1 MTDQVLERDPVESE
15 QQRGAARNMKGRI
28 IERPGGGDPDPLGTQ
43 AHALHDGRSAGVY
56 GPRPDAGGC
65 SGVDLPGDGAGGGG
79 EVERQQ
85 RGLAKRRGVPIRQ
98 PEADPVASDRA
109 IREREGA
116 KILRGP
122 ARSREHPDVLVRGM
136 AKMVGS
142 APFAAATG
150 GGH

>member
-1 MTDQVLERDPVESE
+1 MTDQALERDAVESE
-15 QQRGAARNMKGRI
+15 QQRAAARDINGRI
-28 IERPGGGDPDPLGTQ
+28 IERPTDGHPDPLRTQ
-43 AHALHDGRSAGVY
+43 AHALHDERSAAVE
-56 GPRPDAGGC
+56 GPRPDTGGC
-65 SGVDLPGDGAGGGG
+65 SGAELPGDGAG
-79 EVERQQ
+79 EIERQQ
-85 RGLAKRRGVPIRQ
+85 RGLAKRRGIPSRQ

-136 AKMVGS
+136 AKIVGS